1 MKILN
6 FVKIQTYGKLEKF
19 SKKKI
24 WNKISEGNFGKGL
37 GRAVKVPIIEQL
49 LNNEIMGPL
58 SETQKTVSETAC
70 LIRVIK
76 KSSIF
81 ELFIIEFFRD
91 FFELFKSL
99 ISTCFWQMALCTF
112 LLKQKK
118 FFNPKNVEKTVF
130 LKINFYLYF
139 GKNGL
144 FQISFPKKFVSEFR
158 KKHCPEKAFK
168 TTIFRQTIV
177 KNGGFKSFF
186 IEHDHFRSFFYSQ
199 SECWFF
205 NKADLS
211 GTLIL
216 IKLKIGTKFSS
227 HNLNWLK

>member
-1 MKILN
+1 MASSKN
-6 FVKIQTYGKLEKF
+6 SQKKF
-19 SKKKI
+19 L
-24 WNKISEGNFGKGL
+24 NKISEGNFGKGL

-81 ELFIIEFFRD
+81 ELFIIEFFSRL
-91 FFELFKSL
+91 FRAFQKFESL

-118 FFNPKNVEKTVF
+118 FFNPKKRWKDCIFENKFLLVF
-130 LKINFYLYF
+130 WKKWFVSNFL
-139 GKNGL
+139 
-144 FQISFPKKFVSEFR
+144 PKKICIWIS

-168 TTIFRQTIV
+168 ATIFRRTIV
-177 KNGGFKSFF
+177 KNGDF
-186 IEHDHFRSFFYSQ
+186 
-199 SECWFF
+199 
-205 NKADLS
+205 
-211 GTLIL
+211 
-216 IKLKIGTKFSS
+216 
-227 HNLNWLK
+227 